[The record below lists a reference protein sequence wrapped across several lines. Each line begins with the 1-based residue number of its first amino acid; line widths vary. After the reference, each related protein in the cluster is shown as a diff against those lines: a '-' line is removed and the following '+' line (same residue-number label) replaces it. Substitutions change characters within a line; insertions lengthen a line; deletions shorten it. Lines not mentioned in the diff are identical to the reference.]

1 MSMRQ
6 WWQVGQDRFT
16 TREDAEDHARTAGE
30 MFVMV
35 SEQTRRPG
43 APSPP
48 CSWDEVI
55 TAHAVSLRCARPGTM
70 TRDRRDERDGTN
82 EA

>member
-30 MFVMV
+30 MFV
-35 SEQTRRPG
+35 
-43 APSPP
+43 
-48 CSWDEVI
+48 
-55 TAHAVSLRCARPGTM
+55 ARY
-70 TRDRRDERDGTN
+70 
-82 EA
+82 